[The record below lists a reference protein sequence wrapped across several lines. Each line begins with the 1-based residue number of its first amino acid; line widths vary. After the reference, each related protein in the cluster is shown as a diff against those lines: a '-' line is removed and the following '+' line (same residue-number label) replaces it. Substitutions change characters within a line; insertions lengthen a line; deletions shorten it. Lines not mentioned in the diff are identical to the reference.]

1 MKVLV
6 LNSGSSSLKFQLI
19 NCDTEEVLAKG
30 LCDRIGM
37 DGGNFTYKG
46 KEKTKTDV
54 QMADH
59 TVALKILFD
68 ALTNPETGAV
78 KSIEDIDAI
87 GHRVVH
93 GGEKYSDPV
102 LVDDKVL
109 ADIEELSSL
118 APLHNP
124 ANAMGIKACMSM
136 TKAPQVA
143 VFDTA
148 FHQTMPQYAYM
159 YGVPYKYYEENGVRR
174 YGFHG
179 TSHKFV
185 SKAATEWLEKEFGVK
200 TADSKVITCHLG
212 NGSSIAAVK
221 GGKVMDTTMGL
232 TPEPG
237 LIMGTRAGD
246 VDPSAI
252 TFIMEKCGVTPEEM
266 DKIINKQSGLLG
278 ISGVSSDMRDI
289 IEGKGKGC
297 SKCQL
302 AFDMLVYSI
311 KKFIGAYAAA
321 MGGVDM
327 IVFTGGIGENSEP
340 VRKAVLSGM
349 EYLGITLDCEK
360 NKVMGEKA
368 DLTKKCDGKAVV
380 IPTNEELMIALE
392 TVSVVTGK

>member
-19 NCDTEEVLAKG
+19 DSETEDVLAKG
-30 LCDRIGM
+30 QCDRIGL
-37 DGGNFTYKG
+37 DGGNFAYKG
-46 KEKTKTDV
+46 KEKYKKDI

-59 TVALKILFD
+59 SVALKILFD
-68 ALTNPETGAV
+68 ALTNPESGAI
-78 KSIEDIDAI
+78 KSVDEIDAI

-102 LVDDKVL
+102 LLDEKALKDIDD
-109 ADIEELSSL
+109 LSAL

-124 ANAMGIKACMSM
+124 ANALGIKACMEI

-148 FHQTMPQYAYM
+148 FHQTMPKHAYM
-159 YGVPYKYYEENGVRR
+159 YALPYKYYEENGVRR

-179 TSHKFV
+179 TSHKFIT
-185 SKAATEWLEKEFGVK
+185 KEALEWLEKDYGVK
-200 TADSKVITCHLG
+200 PEDSKIITCHLG

-221 GGKVMDTTMGL
+221 GGKVIDTTMGL

-252 TFIMEKCGVTPEEM
+252 TFIEAKHNISPEEM
-266 DKIINKQSGLLG
+266 DKILNKKSGLLG
-278 ISGVSSDMRDI
+278 ISGKSSDMRDI
-289 IEGKGKGC
+289 IEGMGNGDERCK
-297 SKCQL
+297 L
-302 AFDMLVYSI
+302 TYDMLVYSI

-321 MGGVDM
+321 MNGVDA

-340 VRKAVLSGM
+340 VRRGVLTNM
-349 EYLGITLDCEK
+349 EFLGVHLDPEK
-360 NKVMGEKA
+360 NKVMGERA
-368 DLTKKCDGKAVV
+368 DLTTDNSGKALV

>member
-19 NCDTEEVLAKG
+19 DSETEDVLAKG
-30 LCDRIGM
+30 QCDRIGL
-37 DGGNFTYKG
+37 DGGNFAYKG
-46 KEKTKTDV
+46 KEKYKKDI

-59 TVALKILFD
+59 SVALKILFD
-68 ALTNPETGAV
+68 ALTNPESGAI
-78 KSIEDIDAI
+78 KSVDEIDAI

-102 LVDDKVL
+102 LLDEKALKDIDD
-109 ADIEELSSL
+109 LSAL

-124 ANAMGIKACMSM
+124 ANALGIKACMEI

-148 FHQTMPQYAYM
+148 FHQTMPKHAYM
-159 YGVPYKYYEENGVRR
+159 YALPYKYYEENGVRR

-179 TSHKFV
+179 TSHKFIT
-185 SKAATEWLEKEFGVK
+185 KEALEWLKKDYGVK
-200 TADSKVITCHLG
+200 PEDSKIITCHLG

-221 GGKVMDTTMGL
+221 GGKVIDTTMGL

-252 TFIMEKCGVTPEEM
+252 TFIEAKHNISPEEM
-266 DKIINKQSGLLG
+266 DKILNKKSGLLG
-278 ISGVSSDMRDI
+278 ISGKSSDMRDI
-289 IEGKGKGC
+289 IEGMGNGDERCK
-297 SKCQL
+297 L
-302 AFDMLVYSI
+302 TYDMLVYSI

-321 MGGVDM
+321 MNGVDA

-340 VRKAVLSGM
+340 VRRGVLTNM
-349 EYLGITLDCEK
+349 EFLGVHLDPEK
-360 NKVMGEKA
+360 NKVMGERA
-368 DLTKKCDGKAVV
+368 DLTTDNSGKALV

>member
-19 NCDTEEVLAKG
+19 NSETEEVLAKG
-30 LCDRIGM
+30 QCDRIGM

-46 KEKTKTDV
+46 AEKYKID
-54 QMADH
+54 ADMENH
-59 TVALKILFD
+59 EVALKILFD
-68 ALTNPETGAV
+68 ALTDKDKGAI
-78 KSIEDIDAI
+78 KSVDEIDAI

-102 LVDDKVL
+102 LVTDKVL

-185 SKAATEWLEKEFGVK
+185 SKAATEWLEKEFGIK
-200 TADSKVITCHLG
+200 AEDSKVITCHLG

-221 GGKVMDTTMGL
+221 GGKVIDTSMGL

-237 LIMGTRAGD
+237 LLMGTRAGD

-252 TFIMEKCGVTPEEM
+252 TFIMEKCGVSPEEM
-266 DKIINKQSGLLG
+266 DKIINKKSGLLG
-278 ISGVSSDMRDI
+278 ISGQSSDMRDI

-297 SKCQL
+297 EKCQL

-340 VRKAVLSGM
+340 VRKAVLTGM
-349 EYLGITLDCEK
+349 EYLGVELDGEK

-368 DLTKKCDGKAVV
+368 DITVKGDGKAVV

-392 TVSVVTGK
+392 TVSVVNG

>member
-1 MKVLV
+1 MLVLV

-19 NCDTEEVLAKG
+19 DSETEDVLAKG
-30 LCDRIGM
+30 QCDRIGLE
-37 DGGNFTYKG
+37 GGNFAYKG
-46 KEKTKTDV
+46 KEKYKKDI

-59 TVALKILFD
+59 GVALKILFD
-68 ALTNPETGAV
+68 ALTNPESGAI
-78 KSIEDIDAI
+78 KSVEEIDAI

-102 LVDDKVL
+102 LVDEKTL
-109 ADIEELSSL
+109 KDIDELSAL

-124 ANAMGIKACMSM
+124 ANALGIKACMEM

-148 FHQTMPQYAYM
+148 FHQTMPKHAYM
-159 YGVPYKYYEENGVRR
+159 YALPYEYYEKNGVRR

-179 TSHKFV
+179 TSHKFIT
-185 SKAATEWLEKEFGVK
+185 KEALEWLEKDYGVK
-200 TADSKVITCHLG
+200 PEDSKIITCHLG

-221 GGKVMDTTMGL
+221 GGKVIDTTMGL

-252 TFIMEKCGVTPEEM
+252 TFIESKHQISPEAM
-266 DKIINKQSGLLG
+266 DKILNKKSGLIG
-278 ISGVSSDMRDI
+278 ISGKSSDMRDI
-289 IEGKGKGC
+289 IEGMGQGDE
-297 SKCQL
+297 KCKL
-302 AFDMLVYSI
+302 AYDMLVYSI

-321 MGGVDM
+321 MNGVDA

-340 VRKAVLSGM
+340 VRRGVLTNM
-349 EYLGITLDCEK
+349 EFLGVHLDPEK
-360 NKVMGEKA
+360 NKVMGERA
-368 DLTKKCDGKAVV
+368 DLTTDNSGKALV